1 MKPSARAVADAINT
15 LNEWIGRAVAWLLV
29 LMVATVA
36 FDVAMRYLFQSG
48 SVALQE
54 LEWHLFGII
63 FLGGAAYTLKHGD
76 HVSVDVLYASRHL
89 GDRQRLI
96 IDIAGTV
103 LFLLPFSA
111 LVVWSSLPFVADAWQ
126 ASEHSPDPG
135 GLRWRWLIKA
145 AIPAGFALLMLQGVA
160 GLIERVAALRAGPGA
175 TDGAGR

>member
-1 MKPSARAVADAINT
+1 MQMKQLAQSITLAINAM
-15 LNEWIGRAVAWLLV
+15 NEWIGRAVAWLLV

-54 LEWHLFGII
+54 LEWHLFGVI

-76 HVSVDVLYASRHL
+76 HVSVDVLYASRWL
-89 GDRQRLI
+89 SDRQRLI

-126 ASEHSPDPG
+126 AHEHSPDPG
-135 GLRWRWLIKA
+135 GLRYRWLIKA
-145 AIPAGFALLMLQGVA
+145 AIPAGFTLLALQGVA
-160 GLIERVAALRAGPGA
+160 GLIERLGQLRAP
-175 TDGAGR
+175 R